1 MTRPRSTRSR
11 LCISGCFALT
21 LIGAV
26 LWARMLF
33 GAPERIFRSLAAARQ
48 IEGIEVTGFR
58 SDIGKDSSYRW
69 RLGHADE
76 AVPLI
81 LASLP
86 FHPCDEADSD
96 MLRRMFASEFQI
108 PPQSL
113 VSYTG
118 YRGDNARHDAEYLLV
133 APDRRESF
141 YYYIDF

>member
-1 MTRPRSTRSR
+1 
-11 LCISGCFALT
+11 
-21 LIGAV
+21 
-26 LWARMLF
+26 MLL

-48 IEGIEVTGFR
+48 IEGIEVTGFD

-69 RLGHADE
+69 RLRHADE
-76 AVPLI
+76 VVPLI